1 MSGEVDSEEEELEGG
16 SSKRRATLQAL
27 ALGTRNANDVVEVQS
42 FEIDPTMVGLFGHEL
57 CVLARKL
64 TCTPFDFWLQVEE
77 VKRQCLIADPPVPLL
92 AECVARGTCAPC
104 SVATHPHVIKPA
116 NAASYGSRLGRSM
129 RKSATSTLAFATGG
143 RDMPCMRGSPSVAG
157 CGSHSQQ
164 PQRVYTPPHIPY
176 ITSIMSASL
185 AACNRLPLLLQV

>member
-42 FEIDPTMVGLFGHEL
+42 FEIDPTMVGLFGHGL

-64 TCTPFDFWLQVEE
+64 TCIPFNSWLQVEE

-129 RKSATSTLAFATGG
+129 RKSATSTLVFATVG
-143 RDMPCMRGSPSVAG
+143 RDMPLHAWITVGGGVRESFPATAA
-157 CGSHSQQ
+157 
-164 PQRVYTPPHIPY
+164 RVHPTTHPMHHVHHE
-176 ITSIMSASL
+176 
-185 AACNRLPLLLQV
+185 RLPGGV